1 MKKTGLLI
9 VSFLLTTVIAMSQST
24 DQVETKSKSKSKWH
38 LTYDNKYRLK
48 FFGRISADGA
58 FFEGEDFQKIAN
70 GTTISQLAFGG
81 IFSFGERIEGKFE
94 LDFSN
99 GKVTLLDNYV
109 TYFFS
114 KEFGVR
120 GGNIQEAFSMDLL
133 NSFKDLSLMNRA
145 QVVNALAPGHHLGLQ
160 AVFEN
165 NQFLLTGGVHFQR
178 SMVIGQKENSDS
190 NYTKGQ
196 NEGFSV
202 TGRAV
207 WMPQNISKEKGFHL
221 GIAGSYRTP
230 KTDVAKD
237 AEPNIVRYRASEST
251 INQIRFLDTGII
263 NEVDYSW
270 LGGAEIAGYYGPAK
284 FQAEY
289 IHSGIERK
297 NDLKSERFSGFYIQA
312 SSLLFGGKQDYNNSR
327 GAFNSPIVSKKG
339 DLECVARFDRIDLN
353 GTTIKGG
360 SSNQYTLGLNYYINE
375 NLKIQFN
382 YSYITHDKYAN
393 ANQTAAIGFADNGEL
408 TNVLE
413 EVDFT
418 KGKPQNNYH
427 GFNFRF
433 QLRF

>member
-145 QVVNALAPGHHLGLQ
+145 
-160 AVFEN
+160 
-165 NQFLLTGGVHFQR
+165 
-178 SMVIGQKENSDS
+178 
-190 NYTKGQ
+190 
-196 NEGFSV
+196 
-202 TGRAV
+202 
-207 WMPQNISKEKGFHL
+207 
-221 GIAGSYRTP
+221 
-230 KTDVAKD
+230 
-237 AEPNIVRYRASEST
+237 
-251 INQIRFLDTGII
+251 
-263 NEVDYSW
+263 
-270 LGGAEIAGYYGPAK
+270 
-284 FQAEY
+284 
-289 IHSGIERK
+289 
-297 NDLKSERFSGFYIQA
+297 
-312 SSLLFGGKQDYNNSR
+312 
-327 GAFNSPIVSKKG
+327 
-339 DLECVARFDRIDLN
+339 
-353 GTTIKGG
+353 
-360 SSNQYTLGLNYYINE
+360 
-375 NLKIQFN
+375 
-382 YSYITHDKYAN
+382 
-393 ANQTAAIGFADNGEL
+393 
-408 TNVLE
+408 
-413 EVDFT
+413 
-418 KGKPQNNYH
+418 
-427 GFNFRF
+427 
-433 QLRF
+433 